1 MATVTGVTAERADE
15 IEAASVVG
23 ASIQGNDLVLV
34 THGGTQINV
43 GRVIPPIVTN
53 YPVGSIYFTDRSA
66 NPATYMGGG
75 TWVRWGKGRV
85 PVGIDEADPTFDA
98 IEETGGQ
105 KTYSMTV
112 AEMPAHDHGGSTGL
126 QSADHYHTGLTSND
140 GNHNHGYW
148 KPTGGFAN
156 AQGGGAN
163 NVYRVTDSYLA
174 TGDAGVHNHAVT
186 TYGASTNHSHAI
198 TAQGGGVA
206 VANNNLQP
214 FITCY
219 IWKRTA

>member
-43 GRVIPPIVTN
+43 GRIIPPIVNT

-66 NPATYMGGG
+66 NPSTYMGGG

-85 PVGIDEADPTFDA
+85 PVGIDEADGQFDGL
-98 IEETGGQ
+98 EETGGA
-105 KTYSMTV
+105 KTHVLSG
-112 AEMPAHDHGGSTGL
+112 AEMP
-126 QSADHYHTGLTSND
+126 
-140 GNHNHGYW
+140 NHNHGGN
-148 KPTGGFAN
+148 TGYQSHDHTHSGWTDSQGAHAHNYFAPKVD
-156 AQGGGAN
+156 AGAVGGSN
-163 NVYRVTDSYLA
+163 IYRNREAAVTDTQGAHS
-174 TGDAGVHNHAVT
+174 HNVG
-186 TYGASTNHSHAI
+186 TYGVSQNHYHGI
-198 TAQGGGVA
+198 TAEGGNA
-206 VANNNLQP
+206 AHNNLQP
-214 FITCY
+214 YITCY